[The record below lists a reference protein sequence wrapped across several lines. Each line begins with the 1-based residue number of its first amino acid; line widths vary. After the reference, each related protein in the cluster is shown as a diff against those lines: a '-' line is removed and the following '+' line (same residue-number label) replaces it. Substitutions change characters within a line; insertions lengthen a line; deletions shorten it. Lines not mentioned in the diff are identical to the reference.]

1 MHRGEPTAVV
11 IAACNAGSTI
21 SRSIASALAQA
32 ETAEVCVVDDGSQDD
47 TRAEADAWA
56 ARDARVIV
64 LSQTNA
70 GPAAARNA
78 AIAATR
84 SPWIALLDA
93 DDYWLPGRLTALF
106 GLTKE
111 ADCVADALMRV
122 AEGAEPPAAPVRPS
136 CQQQRLTLEA
146 FLLGNLGKINGPL
159 DLGYLKPLMRR
170 AFLDKHGLRYRSE
183 LRLGED
189 FDLYARALTL
199 GARFLLTSP
208 AGYVSVERAN
218 SLSKNHGEVDLQQ
231 LRDCSAGLA
240 ALRPLTRSEQ
250 RALRRHYT
258 SVDCRLQWLRLIN
271 AVKAKDVPAAL
282 SAFRSPS
289 VAVYLATRLCEQLW
303 VRSTA
308 SLRAA
313 SPLGPR
319 PLRA

>member
-1 MHRGEPTAVV
+1 MDRSQATAVV

-21 SRSIASALAQA
+21 SRAIASALVQP
-32 ETAEVCVVDDGSQDD
+32 ETAEVCIVDDGSQDD
-47 TRAEADAWA
+47 TRAEAEAWA

-64 LSQTNA
+64 LSQANA

-93 DDYWLPGRLTALF
+93 DDYWLPGRLTALH
-106 GLTKE
+106 GQAKN
-111 ADCVADALMRV
+111 ADCVADALIRV
-122 AEGAEPPAAPVRPS
+122 ADGAEPTAVPIGTS
-136 CQQQRLTLEA
+136 CQQQCLTLED
-146 FLLGNLGKINGPL
+146 FLLGNLGKRDGPL

-170 AFLDKHGLRYRSE
+170 AFLDTHGLRYRSE

-231 LRDCSAGLA
+231 LRDCGAGFA
-240 ALRPLTRSEQ
+240 VLRPLTRSEQ

-258 SVDCRLQWLRLIN
+258 SVDCRLQWLRLIH

-313 SPLGPR
+313 IPLGPS